1 MKRIGLLLTGF
12 VCIAG
17 TLAVPSSDQGQTM
30 SEVAK
35 REFAKSARSEC
46 VPGLPCFQLSNSFPS
61 VMPEPENLSFSSID
75 FRKEPNAYMA
85 AVLAYVIEGN
95 TEIDWEVSRNP
106 VRIWYHAPW
115 MHTEREPIH
124 GLTRERGSRW
134 RELSGTQS
142 RRTQNWAVGFYNAPG
157 GFAIGRVW
165 RDQVRPDSRDV
176 LFPVGTVTAKLLFT
190 DATEAEAPYLYSAPN
205 LVWDAAIDTGG
216 NPAKMRL
223 LQMDIAVKTGVGSS
237 HGWVFGTFAFD
248 GSKGQANYWDN
259 LVPVGLEWGNSPG
272 FDYDDFAKGGSP
284 AESIVDPSVLTKL
297 GGRAPD
303 LRMGYLGRMN
313 GPVDSPLSSCLSCHS
328 RALDSRGGPAPDFT
342 PSDQALCI
350 QRVQLEAVRNE
361 TYQRVSNCVVDEKMV
376 AFYTRNLPSDE
387 PFLPGFNSLD
397 YSLQL
402 SLGIAHWHGW
412 YKKAYPLDYAK
423 EFPSRTTEVM
433 LRNLSSTERKLRLDM
448 ENVPLVPA
456 EQAFHRGD

>member
-1 MKRIGLLLTGF
+1 
-12 VCIAG
+12 
-17 TLAVPSSDQGQTM
+17 M

-46 VPGLPCFQLSNSFPS
+46 VPGLPCFQVSNSFPS

>member
-1 MKRIGLLLTGF
+1 MKRLGLLLTGLA
-12 VCIAG
+12 CIAG
-17 TLAVPSSDQGQTM
+17 TLAGPSL
-30 SEVAK
+30 AK
-35 REFAKSARSEC
+35 RQTVSEDAKSEFAKSARSAC
-46 VPGLPCFQLSNSFPS
+46 LPNLPCFQVSNNFPS
-61 VMPEPENLSFSSID
+61 VMPKPDTLPFSSID
-75 FRKEPNAYMA
+75 FQKEPNAYMA
-85 AVLAYVIEGN
+85 AVLAYVVEGN
-95 TEIDWEVSRNP
+95 TETDWEISKNP
-106 VRIWYHAPW
+106 VRTWYHAPW
-115 MHTEREPIH
+115 MHSDREPIH

-134 RELSGTQS
+134 RELSGTQT

-165 RDQVRPDSRDV
+165 RDQTRPDSRDV

-205 LVWDAAIDTGG
+205 LVWDAAIDVGG
-216 NPAKMRL
+216 NPARLRL
-223 LQMDIAVKTGVGSS
+223 LQVDIAVKTGVGSS

-248 GSKGQANYWDN
+248 GSRGKTDYWEN

-272 FDYDDFAKGGSP
+272 FDYPAFAKGGAPS
-284 AESIVDPSVLTKL
+284 ESLVDPGVMTKFR
-297 GGRAPD
+297 GRAPD

-350 QRVQLEAVRNE
+350 QRVQLEAESNE
-361 TYQRVSNCVVDEKMV
+361 TYQRMSNCTVDEKMV

-402 SLGIAHWHGW
+402 GLGIANWHRW
-412 YKKAYPLDYAK
+412 YKTAYPDDYAK
-423 EFPSRTTEVM
+423 EFPSQTTEVM
-433 LRNLSSTERKLRLDM
+433 LRNLSDYDRQLRLEM
-448 ENVPLVPA
+448 RRPPGFE
-456 EQAFHRGD
+456 